1 MLVVAAIVVVAAC
14 SRKALGVILD
24 VPEPRPGSQQTV
36 RRQPVAETAAVD
48 TVRPPIE
55 ALSDPDSVRALLPKD
70 QAGNIDWMAALR
82 TKTIRPRSNLPGEKS
97 SPGLED
103 FGFDFLLKGPAPMFD
118 AYFPHSAH
126 VEWVACQTCHPGIF
140 PYRNEPITMQ
150 AINAGEAC
158 GRCHGKVAFPVAT
171 CERCHRSMS
180 MPAGRATPDLIGDIL
195 MARAEGAGT
204 TDLPRARFPHWLHR
218 IRYRCK
224 TCHPSLFDTRAGA
237 DTVTMDMMS
246 EGQSCGSC
254 HNGRDAFRGGFGECH
269 RCHVSE
275 AAPQDSLP

>member
-1 MLVVAAIVVVAAC
+1 MTAVVAAIVVVAAC

-24 VPEPRPGSQQTV
+24 IPEPAPGSQIV
-36 RRQPVAETAAVD
+36 RQQPVAETAD

-70 QAGNIDWMAALR
+70 QAGNIDWVAALR
-82 TKTIRPRSNLPGEKS
+82 TETIRPRANLPGEKS

-126 VEWVACQTCHPGIF
+126 VEWVACQTCHPRIF
-140 PYRNEPITMQ
+140 PYRDEPITMQ

-158 GRCHGKVAFPVAT
+158 GRCHGTVAFPVAT
-171 CERCHRSMS
+171 ACERCHRSMS
-180 MPAGRATPDLIGDIL
+180 MPAGRAPADLIGDVL
-195 MARAEGAGT
+195 MARGEGAGLA
-204 TDLPRARFPHWLHR
+204 DLPPARFPHWVHR
-218 IRYRCK
+218 IRYRC
-224 TCHPSLFDTRAGA
+224 TACHPGLFDTRAGA
-237 DTVTMDMMS
+237 DTVTMDMIS
-246 EGQSCGSC
+246 EGQACGSC
-254 HNGRDAFRGGFGECH
+254 HNGRDAFSGGFGECH

-275 AAPQDSLP
+275 PAPQDSRP